1 LEYTLKYNI
10 RQEEAMIWNQAMECA
25 PRETLQALQLSR
37 LQSEI
42 ATAYDRVPFYRRLF
56 DAAGIRPRDVR
67 TLDDLKHLPF
77 TRKSDFRDNYPFG
90 LLAVPLDEVVRVH
103 GSSGTTGKLTL
114 VAYTANDVA
123 LWGEVMARTLTAGGV
138 SRKDIVH
145 NAYGYGLFTGGLGI
159 HYGAERIGAT
169 VVPMSSGN
177 TARQIMLI
185 HDLGATALCCTPSY
199 ALFLAESAMEMK
211 QDLRESKLRV
221 GFFGAEPWSE
231 AMRHEVEERLGV
243 MALDIYG
250 LSEIIGPGVSAECT
264 ERAGMHIFE
273 DVFLPEIIDPATGQP
288 LPEGQLGELTFTTL
302 TKEALPAI
310 RYRTGDITRLIT
322 EPCACGRTTVRMAKL
337 SGRTDDMIIVR
348 GVNVFPSQ
356 IETVLLRVH
365 GVEPH
370 YLIIVDRERG
380 ALDTL
385 EIWVEVSESIFSDEL
400 GQLADLQQRAEREII
415 DTLGISCRVKL
426 VEPHSIER
434 SQGKAKR
441 VIDRRDV
448 YKS

>member
-1 LEYTLKYNI
+1 
-10 RQEEAMIWNQAMECA
+10 MIWNKAMECA
-25 PRETLQALQLSR
+25 PREALQALQLSR
-37 LQSEI
+37 LQTQV
-42 ATAYDRVPFYRRLF
+42 AAAYDRVPFYRRAF
-56 DAAGIRPRDVR
+56 DAAGVRPQDVR
-67 TLDDLKHLPF
+67 SLDDLAHLPF
-77 TRKSDFRDNYPFG
+77 TRKADFRDSYPFG
-90 LLAVPLDEVVRVH
+90 LLAVPLDDVVRVH

-123 LWGEVMARTLTAGGV
+123 LWGEVMARTLCAGGV
-138 SRKDIVH
+138 TRKDIVH
-145 NAYGYGLFTGGLGI
+145 NAYGYGLFTGGLGV

-185 HDLGATALCCTPSY
+185 HDLGATAICSTPSY
-199 ALFLAESAMEMK
+199 ALYLAESAAEMK

-231 AMRHEVEERLGV
+231 GMRREIEQRLGV
-243 MALDIYG
+243 IALDIYG

-264 ERAGMHIFE
+264 ERGGLHVFE
-273 DVFLPEIIDPATGQP
+273 DVFLPEIIDPATGQRVP
-288 LPEGQLGELTFTTL
+288 DGQLGELTFTTL

-310 RYRTGDITRLIT
+310 RYRTGDITKLIT
-322 EPCACGRTTVRMAKL
+322 ETCSCGRTLVRMAKV

-385 EIWVEVSESIFSDEL
+385 EIWVEVSEQIFSDQL

-441 VIDRRDV
+441 ILDRRDV

>member
-1 LEYTLKYNI
+1 
-10 RQEEAMIWNQAMECA
+10 MIWNQAMECA
-25 PRETLQALQLSR
+25 SPDVLHALQLSR
-37 LQSEI
+37 LQAQVASV
-42 ATAYDRVPFYRRLF
+42 YDRVPFYRRAF
-56 DAAGIRPRDVR
+56 DAAGVRPADVR
-67 TLDDLKHLPF
+67 SLNDLRYLPF
-77 TRKSDFRDNYPFG
+77 TRKADFRDNYPFG

-123 LWGEVMARTLTAGGV
+123 LWGEVMARTLSAGGV
-138 SRKDIVH
+138 TRKDVVH
-145 NAYGYGLFTGGLGI
+145 NAYGYGLFTGGLGV

-199 ALFLAESAMEMK
+199 ALFLAESAIEMK

-231 AMRHEVEERLGV
+231 GMRREVEERLGV

-264 ERAGMHIFE
+264 ERGGMHIFE

-288 LPEGQLGELTFTTL
+288 VPDGQLGELTFTTL
-302 TKEALPAI
+302 TKEALPVI
-310 RYRTGDITRLIT
+310 RYRTGDITRFIT
-322 EPCACGRTTVRMAKL
+322 EMCPCGRTSVRMAKV

-385 EIWVEVSESIFSDEL
+385 EIWVEVSEQIFSDEL
-400 GQLADLQQRAEREII
+400 GQLANLQQRAEHEIV

>member
-1 LEYTLKYNI
+1 
-10 RQEEAMIWNQAMECA
+10 MIWNQAMECA
-25 PRETLQALQLSR
+25 SRESMQALQLSR
-37 LQSEI
+37 LQ
-42 ATAYDRVPFYRRLF
+42 AQVAVAYDRVPFYRRAF
-56 DAAGIRPRDVR
+56 DGAGVSPRDIR
-67 TLDDLKHLPF
+67 SLDDLQHLPF
-77 TRKSDFRDNYPFG
+77 TRKGDFRDNYPFG
-90 LLAVPLDEVVRVH
+90 LLAVPLDDVVRVH

-123 LWGEVMARTLTAGGV
+123 LWAEVMARTLSAGGV
-138 SRKDIVH
+138 TRQDVVH

-185 HDLGATALCCTPSY
+185 HDLGATAIGCTPSY
-199 ALFLAESAMEMK
+199 ALYLAESAVEMK
-211 QDLRESKLRV
+211 QDLRETKLRV

-231 AMRHEVEERLGV
+231 EMRRELEERLGV

-264 ERAGMHIFE
+264 ERGGMHIFE
-273 DVFLPEIIDPATGQP
+273 DVFLPEIIDPSTGKP
-288 LPEGQLGELTFTTL
+288 LPDGQLGELTFTTL

-322 EPCACGRTTVRMAKL
+322 EPCPCGRTLVRMAKL

-365 GVEPH
+365 GVEPV

-385 EIWVEVSESIFSDEL
+385 EIWVEVSEKIFSDEL
-400 GQLADLQQRAEREII
+400 GQLANLQQRAEREII